1 MKKLI
6 YFLTIMLIFSSCEET
21 ETYEPEENLN
31 NAYIESV
38 RIINVPPYY
47 WDTGS
52 SPDLQLKLSIENSSD
67 WTYISELR
75 EEVEE
80 VPITLRLFD
89 RAKISNEDWELEL
102 IDKDNLNADDIIY
115 RIIFNPFKDADNG
128 KTPIYNNGL
137 LVLEFNYIIS

>member
-1 MKKLI
+1 
-6 YFLTIMLIFSSCEET
+6 MLIFSSCEET
-21 ETYEPEENLN
+21 ETYEPEESLN

>member
-21 ETYEPEENLN
+21 ETYEPKENLN

-38 RIINVPPYY
+38 IIINFPPYY

-80 VPITLRLFD
+80 VPITLRLSD

-115 RIIFNPFKDADNG
+115 RIIFNPFKNADNG
-128 KTPIYNNGL
+128 KIPIYNNGL

>member
-21 ETYEPEENLN
+21 ETYEPVENLN

-38 RIINVPPYY
+38 KIINVPPYY

-52 SPDLQLKLSIENSSD
+52 SPDLQLKLSKESSSE
-67 WTYISELR
+67 WTYITELK

-89 RAKISNEDWELEL
+89 SAS
-102 IDKDNLNADDIIY
+102 Y
-115 RIIFNPFKDADNG
+115 
-128 KTPIYNNGL
+128 
-137 LVLEFNYIIS
+137 